1 LQVAQLVCQLFWGGE
16 MFEIDMKSRSPVYV
30 QIKEQVMLLI
40 QLGILKPNDQ
50 LPSIRDLSKQLSVNV
65 NTVKRSFSDLEAE
78 GVIFTIMGRG
88 CFVSEDA
95 FSNTR
100 IKENAIKDLRAVIN
114 SSISKGITKNDILV
128 LLEELYKEV

>member
-1 LQVAQLVCQLFWGGE
+1 
-16 MFEIDMKSRSPVYV
+16 MKSRSPVYV